1 MIFTN
6 VVVRLNVEY
15 YFRYIITMLLPI
27 FKELYIYTRFGMQEK
42 KSRIF
47 AINARKKLSQFTIN
61 ILPIQ
66 MDSLNCSNFQY
77 VKYF

>member
-15 YFRYIITMLLPI
+15 YFRYIVTMLLTI
-27 FKELYIYTRFGMQEK
+27 FQDLDIYTRFRMQQKNHEYLPLTLG
-42 KSRIF
+42 
-47 AINARKKLSQFTIN
+47 KKLSQFTIN

-66 MDSLNCSNFQY
+66 MDLLNCSNFQY

>member
-6 VVVRLNVEY
+6 VLVRLNVEY
-15 YFRYIITMLLPI
+15 YFRYIVTMLLTI
-27 FKELYIYTRFGMQEK
+27 FKDLDIYTRFGMQRK
-42 KSRIF
+42 KLRMF

-66 MDSLNCSNFQY
+66 MDLLNCSNFQY